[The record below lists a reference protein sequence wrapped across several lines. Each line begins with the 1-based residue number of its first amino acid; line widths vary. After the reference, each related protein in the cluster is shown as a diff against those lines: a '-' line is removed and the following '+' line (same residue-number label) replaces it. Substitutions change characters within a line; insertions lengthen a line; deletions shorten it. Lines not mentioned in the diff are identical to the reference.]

1 MLTFIRCGLIGW
13 CMEICWT
20 GIRSMLQ
27 GDVRLTGQSSL
38 WMFPIYGM
46 ASAIVP
52 FYPMIKPLNILFR
65 GYLYMICFFAVEY
78 VTGSLLRFFGACPWD
93 YSECRFQVNGLIRLD
108 YGPAWFGAG
117 LFFEWLL
124 CRL

>member
-27 GDVRLTGQSSL
+27 GDARLTGQSSL

-52 FYPMIKPLNILFR
+52 FYPMIKPLNILLR

-93 YSECRFQVNGLIRLD
+93 YSECRFQGKRPHPSGL
-108 YGPAWFGAG
+108 WAG
-117 LFFEWLL
+117 MVWRRSVF
-124 CRL
+124 

>member
-27 GDVRLTGQSSL
+27 GDARLTGQSSL

-52 FYPMIKPLNILFR
+52 FYPMIKPLNILLR

-117 LFFEWLL
+117 LFF
-124 CRL
+124 